1 MQKTE
6 RAMCEVKIMDR
17 KNTDELMNMLGLD
30 ETMNKMAKAKRVRLY
45 YNVLRRKDDDV
56 LWKALKFK
64 LDVKNKRE
72 RPWVT

>member
-1 MQKTE
+1 MQRTE

-30 ETMNKMAKAKRVRLY
+30 ETMNKMAKVKRVRLY
-45 YNVLRRKDDDV
+45 YHVLRRKDDDV

-64 LDVKNKRE
+64 LDVQNKRE